1 MFFEN
6 DTIRRS
12 FRCRQKTEKS
22 LQEIAGILPV
32 SAKNKALL
40 DKKSENFAD
49 KHSLRFAGKK
59 IHPNRPLD
67 FAVRLNFAWNHNTS
81 PFGEEGH
88 MIVTDTESFSEKV
101 QIRKQQVYKRVH
113 LSELTGMSSRFMFNL
128 RNCKPTIES
137 VKVIYIVDCFG
148 WSVR

>member
-1 MFFEN
+1 
-6 DTIRRS
+6 
-12 FRCRQKTEKS
+12 
-22 LQEIAGILPV
+22 
-32 SAKNKALL
+32 
-40 DKKSENFAD
+40 
-49 KHSLRFAGKK
+49 
-59 IHPNRPLD
+59 
-67 FAVRLNFAWNHNTS
+67 
-81 PFGEEGH
+81 
-88 MIVTDTESFSEKV
+88 MIVTDTESFSKEV